1 MTIQELFKPS
11 EINLLLNQG
20 ALYREDIEEHYS
32 CKDEI
37 YTTIRINYA
46 YAYATGR
53 AKGDSSFNCIFDKV
67 MRLGNRDLIN
77 FIKGGANNGKI

>member
-11 EINLLLNQG
+11 EIKLLLNQG
-20 ALYREDIEEHYS
+20 ALDSEDIEDHYS

-46 YAYATGR
+46 YAYANDR
-53 AKGDSSFNCIFDKV
+53 AKGNSSFNRLFDKI
-67 MRLGNRDLIN
+67 MGLGNRDLIN